1 MLFYNKEEIVT
12 NCVYVRIYKNDL
24 KIFHASLN
32 FKTSQNHFTMF
43 KKYITKNF
51 NEQLKITCGDFPKI
65 HFLKTN
71 FFFHGSLL
79 KFVKK
84 KI

>member
-1 MLFYNKEEIVT
+1 MFLLIPKHH
-12 NCVYVRIYKNDL
+12 RIILQGLKN
-24 KIFHASLN
+24 
-32 FKTSQNHFTMF
+32 T
-43 KKYITKNF
+43 TKNF
-51 NEQLKITCGDFPKI
+51 NEQLKITCGEFPKI

-84 KI
+84 KKPK